1 MATKVVF
8 ITTTGAS
15 TYTIPSDFGSLVSIE
30 AIGGGAGGRKA
41 ASSSTP
47 GPGGGG
53 GAYAKITSAT
63 LTPGASISVQVG
75 PGGTVV
81 TSGTSSYFGLGTGT
95 GSGGSGLTLT
105 ITGITGNFYVGS
117 TISGTGITAGTK
129 IISIAGSTYTVDTSL
144 SAVSGTVTGYLV
156 FAAAGTVGT
165 NTNAAGN
172 GGPGGTVADSIG
184 STKFAGGNGGDSIVT
199 VTFQDG
205 GGGGGAAGPTGA
217 GWNGGAATTGASA
230 LDSGGG
236 GGGAGGGSGSAGSV
250 GTGSLGGNGGNG
262 PLGTG
267 GGPGTST
274 NGTAGTAGT
283 GGGGGGG
290 HTGTGGTGGAGAMYN
305 QWVQTSDGSNAG
317 PGGGGGG
324 YSNANGGAGG
334 LYGGGGGGNFSTGTT
349 GVGAQG
355 IIVFTYNP
363 AASRYSGY
371 KFPIL
376 NSDGSASSTTVD
388 FDDMFVSKELFLDAG
403 LYSWGLNNFGQLGQG
418 TTATY
423 YSSPVQVGSLTNWK
437 QVSNSNSISAGVKVD
452 GTLWTWGRNSST
464 GGQLGLGNNT
474 SVSSPN
480 QVGSLNNWKQVVC
493 GGFYMLAIKTDGSL
507 WSWGNNG
514 SGQLGL
520 GNTTYYSSPVQVGN
534 LNNWKSLSIGAASGT
549 AYAGSMAIK
558 TDGTLWGWGSNIW
571 GNLGINSSGNYY
583 SSPVQVGSLANW
595 KQVATGGGSPGSFSW
610 TLAIGISGT
619 LWAWGSNS
627 IGQLGINS
635 SGNYYSNPIQ
645 VGTLTNWK
653 QITGGGGSFPSFA
666 GIKTDGT
673 LWVWGNNAYGQ
684 LGQGFQSTTI
694 YYSSPIQVGSLTN
707 WKQVSVDAGSGQY
720 MSAIKT
726 DGTLW
731 TWGINTYGS
740 LGTNVAPTTYYSSPV
755 QVGALTNWKQV
766 TVSDYHGI
774 AISSPDL
781 P

>member
-1 MATKVVF
+1 MAQVTVVLTSGTFWKVPDDWSNNDNTITLISGGGGSSGSFGNISGRTGSGGGGGACLRLTNYPLNSGATVTYA
-8 ITTTGAS
+8 IGAGGTAGASGGGDGGAGGTTTFDG
-15 TYTIPSDFGSLVSIE
+15 YSL
-30 AIGGGAGGRKA
+30 AGGGAGGNV
-41 ASSSTP
+41 T
-47 GPGGGG
+47 GGTG
-53 GAYAKITSAT
+53 GAAY
-63 LTPGASISVQVG
+63 
-75 PGGTVV
+75 TV
-81 TSGTSSYFGLGTGT
+81 SGYVTSSY
-95 GSGGSGLTLT
+95 
-105 ITGITGNFYVGS
+105 
-117 TISGTGITAGTK
+117 
-129 IISIAGSTYTVDTSL
+129 
-144 SAVSGTVTGYLV
+144 
-156 FAAAGTVGT
+156 
-165 NTNAAGN
+165 
-172 GGPGGTVADSIG
+172 
-184 STKFAGGNGGDSIVT
+184 AGGNGLAGVLSSLSSRT
-199 VTFQDG
+199 S
-205 GGGGGAAGPTGA
+205 GGGGAAGPS
-217 GWNGGAATTGASA
+217 SA
-230 LDSGGG
+230 
-236 GGGAGGGSGSAGSV
+236 GGSGSTS
-250 GTGSLGGNGGNG
+250 NG
-262 PLGTG
+262 
-267 GGPGTST
+267 
-274 NGTAGTAGT
+274 GTAGT
-283 GGGGGGG
+283 GL
-290 HTGTGGTGGAGAMYN
+290 T
-305 QWVQTSDGSNAG
+305 VQDIN
-317 PGGGGGG
+317 
-324 YSNANGGAGG
+324 YSGAGG
-334 LYGGGGGGNFSTGTT
+334 YVGEAKDYGGGGGGQSNFGSQAGKAGAP
-349 GVGAQG
+349 GV
-355 IIVFTYNP
+355 IVITYFDNVG
-363 AASRYSGY
+363 RKSGY
-371 KFPIL
+371 AFPIL
-376 NSDGSASSTTVD
+376 NSDGTASSTVVD

-403 LYSWGLNNFGQLGQG
+403 IYSWGLNNFGQLGQG

-480 QVGSLNNWKQVVC
+480 QVGSLYNWKQVVC
-493 GGFYMLAIKTDGSL
+493 GGFYMLAIKTDGTL
-507 WSWGNNG
+507 WAWGNNG
-514 SGQLGL
+514 SGQLGV
-520 GNTTYYSSPVQVGN
+520 GNRTYYSSPVQVGT
-534 LNNWKSLSIGAASGT
+534 LTNWKSLSIGAASGT
-549 AYAGSMAIK
+549 TMAGSMAIK

-571 GNLGINSSGNYY
+571 GNLGINSSGNYF
-583 SSPVQVGSLANW
+583 SAPVQVGSLTSW

-610 TLAIGISGT
+610 TLAIQTTGT